1 MTKLD
6 IDINSIPHYENF
18 ADIPDEYVGPSYIVN
33 EFTVFFTKH
42 GMLHRE
48 DGPAGIYF
56 FPIEIVGNNPF
67 DPPLEIIQFVYYQND
82 KKHRLDGPAIIKG
95 KYSAF
100 YIEGKVVFEKNYWNH
115 PLVIEHRLNKIIK
128 L

>member
-33 EFTVFFTKH
+33 EFAVFFTKH
-42 GMLHRE
+42 GNLHRE
-48 DGPAGIYF
+48 DGPRGIYF
-56 FPIEIVGNNPF
+56 FPMEISGNNPLWST
-67 DPPLEIIQFVYYQND
+67 PEIIQFVYYQND

-95 KYSAF
+95 KYFDF